1 VSESIEVI
9 LDAFRP
15 GARVLLQGGPGESL
29 GLVEAL
35 RRRPEAAA
43 GVEFWVTVIPGMNR
57 FDYSGL
63 HEQASMRC
71 FMSAPELAAGVKRG
85 RVHLHP
91 LPYST
96 IPAALRARRFDIGVL
111 QARPAARGSDTFA
124 LSIAGDFGTVFP
136 SACDR
141 LFVIENE
148 QLPQTARCEHIPVA
162 ASWARIRS
170 DDALLSPSP
179 AAQGRSGYD
188 ALARNARSFIP
199 DGSAVQAGIGEAP
212 SAVLF
217 ALADAADLTIRSGV
231 ITEGWRALHEA
242 GALSTDGEHVAGIAW
257 GEADFHRWISENDP
271 AAFQSVE
278 TTHCI
283 RSLGQENQFIAL
295 NSAIEVDL
303 LGQANVEWIADRAV
317 SGIGGALDFM
327 EAARLSPNGRSL
339 ILLPS
344 ETSSGRSRI
353 VAQLTGRGVSIPRS
367 LADVVVTE
375 YGAAELRG
383 LSVRERAFRLAEIA
397 APSHRD
403 NLLSQAASLSE

>member
-1 VSESIEVI
+1 MSEATGAI

-29 GLVEAL
+29 GLIDAL

-43 GVEFWVTVIPGMNR
+43 GVEFWVMVIPGMNR

-63 HEQASMRC
+63 HERASMRC

-85 RVHLHP
+85 GVHVHP
-91 LPYST
+91 LPYSS
-96 IPAALRARRFDIGVL
+96 IPAALRARRFDIGVV
-111 QARPAARGSDTFA
+111 QARPAVRTTDTFP

-136 SACDR
+136 SACER

-162 ASWARIRS
+162 AAWARIS
-170 DDALLSPSP
+170 SNDDLPRPSP
-179 AAQGRSGYD
+179 AAQDRSAYE
-188 ALARNARSFIP
+188 ALARNARRFVP

-217 ALADAADLTIRSGV
+217 ALADGAGLKIRSGV

-242 GALSTDGEHVAGIAW
+242 GALSADGEHVAGIAW
-257 GEADFHRWISENDP
+257 GKADFHCWISQHDP
-271 AAFQSVE
+271 AAFRSVE

-283 RSLGQENQFIAL
+283 RSLAQEKYFTAL

-303 LGQANVEWIADRAV
+303 LGQANVEWIAERAV

-339 ILLPS
+339 ILLPA

-353 VAQLTGRGVSIPRS
+353 VPRLSGRGVSIPRS
-367 LADVVVTE
+367 LSDVVVTE
-375 YGAAELRG
+375 YGAVELRG

-397 APSHRD
+397 APGHRED
-403 NLLSQAASLSE
+403 LLSQAASLSE